1 MKTFK
6 VLSVLG
12 MVCVSLAALTFIVG
26 LATKKWVVT
35 TIHVEGRDI
44 QQAFITNLIKSY
56 SGGGLLNSMDMLK
69 SISMN
74 LKITSSLKHI
84 CLDMEMKSATVGKD
98 ILGLINNQIK
108 TQTGTILECHSIS
121 YLKDMWILYKLYIMK
136 FPQELTKKVDDIFNA
151 LDNVYICIVVAANF
165 AILAL
170 IGSFIKLPCFAIS
183 KKQWITAVTISCA
196 FIAAIATVCG
206 MVFLKEKFHLKADLE
221 DIKDSELAKP
231 ESANKELYVI
241 FNILRITEKYGY
253 SYILVCVGF
262 GLLVVAIF
270 INIRE
275 LVSGLKK
282 KHSGYV

>member
-1 MKTFK
+1 MKKFK
-6 VLSVLG
+6 ILSVVG

-26 LATKKWVVT
+26 LTTKKWVVT
-35 TIHVEGRDI
+35 SIYVEGGDN
-44 QQAFITNLIKSY
+44 QKAFITNLIKSY
-56 SGGGLLNSMDMLK
+56 GGGGRLNSKDILK

-84 CLDMEMKSATVGKD
+84 CLDVEMKSATVGKD
-98 ILGLINNQIK
+98 ILDLLNNQIK
-108 TQTGTILECHSIS
+108 TQTGIAFKCHSIS
-121 YLKDMWILYKLYIMK
+121 DLKDMFNVIK
-136 FPQELTKKVDDIFNA
+136 FSKELTKKADDVFNA

-170 IGSFIKLPCFAIS
+170 IGSFIKLPCFEIS

-196 FIAAIATVCG
+196 FIAAITTVCG
-206 MVFLKEKFHLKADLE
+206 MVFLKEKFHLKTDLE
-221 DIKDSELAKP
+221 DIKDSELAKSK
-231 ESANKELYVI
+231 SANKELYVI

-270 INIRE
+270 MNIRE
-275 LVSGLKK
+275 VVSGLKN